1 MVKFISLKEFK
12 IRIRIRILIERFWFC
27 SRLKHVKNFVV
38 QTKSMRS
45 ILKANFYINA
55 KVLPLVPNFNLLK
68 KDVESNFDESQFDF
82 VYIASGDP
90 HKNHK
95 NLINAWVELSKSGIF
110 PSLCL
115 TVDKAA
121 YFELS
126 EWIGTAS
133 KEYSLNIKD
142 YGFVKHS
149 KALTLYA
156 QSKALIYPSF
166 MESFGLPLVEAS
178 DLDMPIIASEL
189 DFVRDIVSPVQ
200 SFDPSS
206 STSIARAV
214 RRYLNN
220 PEDFIQLVNGN
231 TFIESVLAIDDLSN
245 G

>member
-1 MVKFISLKEFK
+1 MVKKL
-12 IRIRIRILIERFWFC
+12 L
-27 SRLKHVKNFVV
+27 LVL
-38 QTKSMRS
+38 KSMRK
-45 ILKANFYINA
+45 ILKSNFKKNA
-55 KVLPLVPNFNLLK
+55 KVLPFVPNINLSIKEASLK
-68 KDVESNFDESQFDF
+68 LDESQFDF

-115 TVDKAA
+115 TIDKST
-121 YFELS
+121 YFELF
-126 EWIGTAS
+126 EWIGTACE
-133 KEYSLNIKD
+133 EYSLNIKN

-149 KALTLYA
+149 KALTLYT